1 LYISTPLP
9 DSEIFIDHEKKKT
22 SGIITSYVFNSN
34 LKPGEYSILVAKE
47 GYWPWAKTL
56 TVKEG
61 LVSEARAFMVPE
73 NSKGEILSRGNFSA
87 IFASS
92 EQKILML
99 SEQKNGI
106 SALVF
111 YIPDENTF
119 LTNDSM
125 TTGNLLSPKKIS
137 DVLWQ
142 KNSVILKT
150 EKGTIKIIFDLTAK
164 TINASF
170 SSEQTAEIS
179 PYEKY
184 DNKREQKLYWDPA
197 SNEIFVE
204 WLKNDSRPPY
214 YICAEE
220 PCSSQISI
228 FKSKMPIREIDFFPH
243 RRDLIMIS
251 IGNGVYALEIDG
263 RGGRLLQPIYKGKS
277 PDFAV
282 FGNEETTYII
292 DEGNLIKIYLR

>member
-1 LYISTPLP
+1 
-9 DSEIFIDHEKKKT
+9 
-22 SGIITSYVFNSN
+22 
-34 LKPGEYSILVAKE
+34 
-47 GYWPWAKTL
+47 
-56 TVKEG
+56 
-61 LVSEARAFMVPE
+61 M
-73 NSKGEILSRGNFSA
+73 
-87 IFASS
+87 
-92 EQKILML
+92 
-99 SEQKNGI
+99 
-106 SALVF
+106 VF